1 MIRWIV
7 ALFGFLPI
15 GLCRPGTNNR
25 FWRNRRGGPV
35 VFLGDVAENV
45 GDAARLFVFRT
56 PKDAYVVR
64 DEYGN
69 IKGTISRPP
78 RRRKP

>member
-1 MIRWIV
+1 MLRLLV
-7 ALFGFLPI
+7 AIFGFLPI
-15 GLCRPGTNNR
+15 GLCRRGTGNR

-35 VFLGDVAENV
+35 VFLGDVLGNV
-45 GDAARLFVFRT
+45 VDAARLFVFRT

-69 IKGTISRPP
+69 IKGTISRPQ
-78 RRRKP
+78 RGRKP